1 MKKARILFPG
11 FFLILILS
19 ACNLPEQD
27 IEPQSPDAVF
37 THSAQT
43 VAAQLT
49 LAATQ
54 ASPTDTPVPATPT
67 VTPTRTQSPSATDEP
82 VPCNLAG
89 FVTDVTIPDNTVL
102 TPGQTFLKTWRLRNI
117 GTCTWTSG
125 YRVVYDRGDNLGISS
140 GYSQQLTTGTIPSG
154 QTVDISVNMTAP
166 SAIGTYRSDWSLRDP
181 NGIAFGTNFVVIIKV
196 AGTPTTVTLTPV
208 AGEGGAVRADTTIFM
223 DDYTVGDSATDS
235 AIQTFLSYNI
245 SAIPTNATI
254 TAARLDLT
262 TNGIVAFGNPFSL
275 GCLSLYPQEYVAL
288 DATDFFTGTPSI
300 PYLVWCTATELSA
313 PQADTDL
320 KTLIQS
326 RLGTARIQ
334 LRLQYQT
341 STNSNTLA
349 DANDFTAPKLVVS
362 YTAP

>member
-1 MKKARILFPG
+1 MKTARILFPG
-11 FFLILILS
+11 LFLVLILS

-27 IEPQSPDAVF
+27 NEPQSPDAVF

-54 ASPTDTPVPATPT
+54 SPPTETPVPATPT
-67 VTPTRTQSPSATDEP
+67 ATPTRTQVPSATNVP

-89 FVTDVTIPDNTVL
+89 FVDDVTIPDNTVL
-102 TPGQTFLKTWRLRNI
+102 VPGQTFLKTWRLRNI

-125 YRVVYDRGDNLGISS
+125 YRVVYDRGDSLGISS
-140 GYSQQLTTGTIPSG
+140 GYSQQLTTGTIFSG

-166 SAIGTYRSDWSLRDP
+166 TAVGTYRSDWSLRDP
-181 NGIAFGTNFVVIIKV
+181 NGVAFGTNFVVIIKV
-196 AGTPTTVTLTPV
+196 AGSPTTITLTPV
-208 AGEGGAVRADTTIFM
+208 AGEGGALRADSTLFM

-254 TAARLDLT
+254 TDARLDLT
-262 TNGIVAFGNPFSL
+262 TNGIVVFGNPFSL

-288 DATDFFTGTPSI
+288 DATDFFTGTP
-300 PYLVWCTATELSA
+300 PTPFLVWCTSTELSA
-313 PQADTDL
+313 PQTDTDL

-334 LRLQYQT
+334 LRLQHQT
-341 STNSNTLA
+341 PTNTNALA
-349 DANDFTAPKLVVS
+349 DANDFVAPKLIIS